1 MIGIDEMADILER
14 LSPMFVL
21 LDPKGHILRVGPTL
35 QKLRQDQPMPTQHF
49 LELFELTRPR
59 AVTCL
64 GDLLAISG
72 AKLHLRFRD
81 EPQTSLKG
89 AIVALPDGAGAV
101 VNLSFGISVLDAV
114 RDYALSSADFSATD
128 LTIEL
133 LYLVEAKS
141 AAMEASRTLNL
152 RLQGAMIAA
161 EEQAFTDTLTGLKN
175 RRAMDHILDRLIAGG
190 GSFALMHLDRDNFKS
205 VNDTLGHAAGDHV
218 LQQAARIMVEETRD
232 VDTVAR
238 VGGDEFVLIFDRLQD
253 RGRLE
258 QIAKRLIAQME
269 QPMSFGAQTCRI
281 SASAGTVLS
290 GPSQHPEA
298 AQLLHDA
305 DLALYAAKRAGRAC
319 HRFFDPLMYEADAEA
334 TAPLSRAKRPTA
346 ATDPESCTPIVAQ
359 MANGTGAQR
368 DVEIPSG
375 EPSMSGPPANP
386 RQNGAAQGG

>member
-1 MIGIDEMADILER
+1 MIGLDEMADILER
-14 LSPMFVL
+14 LCPMFVL
-21 LDPKGHILRVGPTL
+21 LDTRGQIQRVGPTL
-35 QKLRQDQPMPTQHF
+35 QKLRPNQPMPAQRF

-59 AVTCL
+59 AVTRL
-64 GDLLAISG
+64 DDLLAISD

-89 AIVALPDGAGAV
+89 TIVALPGGAGAI

-175 RRAMDHILDRLIAGG
+175 RRAMDHILDRLISGG
-190 GSFALMHLDRDNFKS
+190 GSFALMHLDLDYFKS

-218 LQQAARIMVEETRD
+218 LQQAARIMVEEIRS

-238 VGGDEFVLIFDRLQD
+238 VGGDEFVLIFDRVQD
-253 RGRLE
+253 RRRLE
-258 QIAKRLIAQME
+258 RIAKRLIAHLE
-269 QPMSFGAQTCRI
+269 QPMPFGTQTCRI
-281 SASAGTVLS
+281 SASAGTVLC
-290 GPSQHPEA
+290 GPSQHPKA
-298 AQLLHDA
+298 AQLLHNA
-305 DLALYAAKRAGRAC
+305 DLALYAAKHAGRAC
-319 HRFFDPLMYEADAEA
+319 HRFFDPDMLEGD
-334 TAPLSRAKRPTA
+334 
-346 ATDPESCTPIVAQ
+346 
-359 MANGTGAQR
+359 
-368 DVEIPSG
+368 
-375 EPSMSGPPANP
+375 
-386 RQNGAAQGG
+386 GAAETQEENPAVASENPVPLARKDAQVAREVSPVSGSASPGVEPNQSGAAHGV